1 MSQIG
6 GQLDRFLERWG
17 GQVAIVGGL
26 LWTASWLLNVSFT
39 DSSGEG
45 TRLGFTEGNA
55 RSILNPA
62 IPLIIIGVL
71 AFQRCLERR
80 PSVPGASGAAL
91 ATIVGLLLL
100 LTGNLLEFG
109 AYGTSPVESEDPGF
123 AVFSLGLLITLIGH
137 VWFIVIGINAR
148 ALSRWETIGLGLLS
162 LSVIPM
168 ATFGLGWILW
178 GFVLARRGGF
188 ILPAQA

>member
-1 MSQIG
+1 
-6 GQLDRFLERWG
+6 LDRFLERWG
-17 GQVAIVGGL
+17 GQVAILGGL
-26 LWTASWLLNVSFT
+26 LWTASWLLNVSLT

-71 AFQRCLERR
+71 AFQRCLEKR
-80 PSVPGASGAAL
+80 PSVSGAGGAAL

-109 AYGTSPVESEDPGF
+109 VYGTGPVESEDPGF
-123 AVFSLGLLITLIGH
+123 AVFSLGLLSTLIGH
-137 VWFIVIGINAR
+137 VWFIVIGINAG
-148 ALSRWETIGLGLLS
+148 ALSRWEIIGLGLLS

-168 ATFGLGWILW
+168 APFGLGWILW
-178 GFVLARRGGF
+178 GFVLARRGGPR
-188 ILPAQA
+188 LSAQA

>member
-1 MSQIG
+1 MSQIEG
-6 GQLDRFLERWG
+6 TLHRFLERWG
-17 GQVAIVGGL
+17 GQVAILGGL
-26 LWTASWLLNVSFT
+26 LWTASWLLNVSLT

-55 RSILNPA
+55 RAILNPA

-80 PSVPGASGAAL
+80 PSVSGARGAAL

-109 AYGTSPVESEDPGF
+109 AYGTSPVEREDPGF
-123 AVFSLGLLITLIGH
+123 AVFSLGLLVTLIGH
-137 VWFIVIGINAR
+137 VWFIVIGINAG
-148 ALSRWETIGLGLLS
+148 ALSRWEIIGLGLLS
-162 LSVIPM
+162 LSVILM
-168 ATFGLGWILW
+168 APFGLGWILW
-178 GFVLARRGGF
+178 GFVLARRGRS
-188 ILPAQA
+188 ILSAQA